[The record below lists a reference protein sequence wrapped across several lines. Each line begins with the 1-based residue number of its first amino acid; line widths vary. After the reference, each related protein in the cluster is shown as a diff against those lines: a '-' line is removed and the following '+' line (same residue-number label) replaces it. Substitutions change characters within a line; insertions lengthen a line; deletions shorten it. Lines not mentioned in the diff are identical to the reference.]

1 MLQLGYV
8 HEIRFKPNVNFIRCV
23 VQFVTIRA
31 IKKLEK
37 RPWRSVNFSKVAGLS
52 LSLQLY

>member
-1 MLQLGYV
+1 MLQLVYV